1 MKATGERY
9 YFTTFY
15 KLKITLKNLKK
26 KTVYLNLWGA
36 WFGGFTI
43 IYQDEFILLIIIFN
57 FENPE
62 RSLHFLQSLLYI
74 FLTGSVAI
82 YALLC
87 FFSPM
92 TVNSLRIHT
101 KTYLLLHSV
110 TSSLCEKEMLNNYIL
125 SK

>member
-1 MKATGERY
+1 MKGTGELY

-87 FFSPM
+87 FFFTHDSQFFKN
-92 TVNSLRIHT
+92 TH
-101 KTYLLLHSV
+101 
-110 TSSLCEKEMLNNYIL
+110 
-125 SK
+125 